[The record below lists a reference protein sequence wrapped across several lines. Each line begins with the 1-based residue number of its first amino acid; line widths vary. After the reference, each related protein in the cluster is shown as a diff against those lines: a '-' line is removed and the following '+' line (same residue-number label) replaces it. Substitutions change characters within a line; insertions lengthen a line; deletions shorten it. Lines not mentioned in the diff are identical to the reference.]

1 MFMWYPL
8 NNISYSV
15 YKVWLI
21 KKKLSL
27 ELKLMRG
34 LRKMAQYHFIPISWG
49 FPSGSAGKE
58 STCNAG
64 DPGSIH
70 GLGRSPGEGN
80 DNLLLYSCLGNSM
93 DKEAWQATVY
103 RVTRVRLD

>member
-1 MFMWYPL
+1 
-8 NNISYSV
+8 
-15 YKVWLI
+15 
-21 KKKLSL
+21 
-27 ELKLMRG
+27 MRG

-93 DKEAWQATVY
+93 DKEAWQAPQSIGFSRQEY
-103 RVTRVRLD
+103 WSGLPFSSPGDLPIQGLDLGFLH

>member
-1 MFMWYPL
+1 
-8 NNISYSV
+8 
-15 YKVWLI
+15 
-21 KKKLSL
+21 
-27 ELKLMRG
+27 MRG

-70 GLGRSPGEGN
+70 GLRRSPGEGH
-80 DNLLLYSCLGNSM
+80 GNSLWPGEFM
-93 DKEAWQATVY
+93 DSSLWGR
-103 RVTRVRLD
+103 RVGHA